1 LASYSFLDAAAA
13 ITGPGGAFSIGPGA
27 GNAEEGITVTMTENK
42 NTMTIG
48 ADGSVM
54 HSLHA
59 GKSGTITVRLLKTS
73 PTNKRLSDM
82 YAVQTVS
89 AALHGKNTIVVND
102 LARGDVIT
110 CSQVAF
116 EKFSDITFAKEG
128 GMNTWTF
135 QAGVIDFDLASG
147 DAIAA

>member
-1 LASYSFLDAAAA
+1 
-13 ITGPGGAFSIGPGA
+13 
-27 GNAEEGITVTMTENK
+27 
-42 NTMTIG
+42 MTIG